1 MSDASSNYQVEILD
15 VLGKKVFSSELQKAG
30 HIDVSA
36 FASGTYL
43 VKLISEDKTNVVR
56 FIKQ

>member
-1 MSDASSNYQVEILD
+1 LSDASSNYQVEILD